1 MTNVT
6 IYTKDY
12 CPYCARAKALLN
24 SKGISYQEIDVTND
38 AALQVEMM
46 DRSQQRTVPQIF
58 IGEQHVGGS
67 DDLRA
72 LEQSGQLDRI
82 FETTAAA

>member
-72 LEQSGQLDRI
+72 LERSGELDRI
-82 FETTAAA
+82 FETMAAA